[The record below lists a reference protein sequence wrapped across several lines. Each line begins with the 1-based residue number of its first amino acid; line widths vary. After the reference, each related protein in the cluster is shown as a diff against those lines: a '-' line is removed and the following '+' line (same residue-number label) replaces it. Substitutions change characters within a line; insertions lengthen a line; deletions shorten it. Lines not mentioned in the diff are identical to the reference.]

1 MRRPTRLVV
10 WTVTAALALAAL
22 QSCSAQTTDNREP
35 TLRERLVAGLQ
46 VRRPS
51 EFEFVEAVVDSVERG
66 DLPERLVDRFFFW
79 ARKRPAS
86 STGSTRPIIY
96 FQAGLTEF
104 AKQRGLTI
112 EPNPGPIPLT
122 PTTP

>member
-1 MRRPTRLVV
+1 LIALVLAFAA
-10 WTVTAALALAAL
+10 TAPLAALA
-22 QSCSAQTTDNREP
+22 QTAEARGP

-51 EFEFVEAVVDSVERG
+51 EFEFIDAVVDSVDRG

-79 ARKRPAS
+79 SRTRQPRT
-86 STGSTRPIIY
+86 TGSTRPIIY

-104 AKQRGLTI
+104 ARQKKLTI
-112 EPNPGPIPLT
+112 EANPGPIPLT
-122 PTTP
+122 PAAP